1 MGRQN
6 YRRANPAIAPAGSA
20 APHGDPY
27 ADYLKWV
34 SQGRPSLGGS
44 AAARSEPG
52 TVLVSES
59 VPLSQHVQVQELGAL
74 PELQNLHAPAKPP
87 LWQRI
92 TEAFRRS

>member
-6 YRRANPAIAPAGSA
+6 YRRASPAVASSGLA

-44 AAARSEPG
+44 AAARPEAG
-52 TVLVSES
+52 TVLITD
-59 VPLSQHVQVQELGAL
+59 HVQVQELGAL
-74 PELQNLHAPAKPP
+74 PELQNLHEPTKPP

-92 TEAFRRS
+92 TSAFRRG

>member
-1 MGRQN
+1 MSPSGL
-6 YRRANPAIAPAGSA
+6 S

-44 AAARSEPG
+44 AAARPEAG
-52 TVLVSES
+52 TVLISE
-59 VPLSQHVQVQELGAL
+59 HVQVQELGAL
-74 PELQNLHAPAKPP
+74 PELQNLHEPAKPP

-92 TEAFRRS
+92 TGALRRR

>member
-1 MGRQN
+1 M
-6 YRRANPAIAPAGSA
+6 APAGVA

-44 AAARSEPG
+44 PAARPEPG
-52 TVLVSES
+52 TVLTTE
-59 VPLSQHVQVQELGAL
+59 HVQVQELGAL
-74 PELQNLHAPAKPP
+74 PELQNLTAPAKSP

-92 TEAFRRS
+92 TGALRRR